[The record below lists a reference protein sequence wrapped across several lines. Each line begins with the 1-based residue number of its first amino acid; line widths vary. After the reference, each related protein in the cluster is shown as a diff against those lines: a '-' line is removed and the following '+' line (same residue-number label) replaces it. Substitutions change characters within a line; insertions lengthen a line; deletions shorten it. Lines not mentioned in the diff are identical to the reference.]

1 MAQAFSSLWPNY
13 TVSGRSRLHFVP
25 AVTSITSRRCG
36 SAYTLPLGRE
46 PEDKVMMLRT
56 IIWVYGVLVLVGFYM
71 GATPF

>member
-1 MAQAFSSLWPNY
+1 M
-13 TVSGRSRLHFVP
+13 P

-36 SAYTLPLGRE
+36 SAYTLPPGRE